1 LATFCHLLLL
11 KDEKRK
17 ALLSLN
23 FRLYTISE
31 KIFQKN
37 CDIERRALGWLQQ
50 PKGHPMSS
58 QNPVFIPGPTN
69 MPEELRKACF
79 VPTLD
84 HRSPAF
90 GKMFHPAVAGVK
102 RILRMTE
109 GEVFI
114 LPSTGT
120 GGWEAAIS
128 NTLSPGDTVLAPRF
142 GMFSHRWIDLC
153 QRHGLTVQVIE
164 TPWGQGAPLAAIE
177 AALRADTGHKIKAVL
192 ATHNETATGVRSD
205 IAGIRRAMQA
215 SQHPALFLVD
225 GVSSIASMP
234 FDMAG
239 WGVDV
244 AVTGSQKGFMLPAG
258 LAILGVSPKALA
270 AMQTARLPRTFF
282 DFADQIRTNASG
294 GFPYTPP
301 VGLIAGLA
309 RAVEMLEQEGLEA
322 VFARHHR
329 IAEGVRRA
337 IAAWGLQPC
346 AVSPDLYSDT
356 VTAVVVPEGKNGT
369 DLVQLAAQKYG
380 VAFGVGLG
388 EVAGKVFRIGH
399 LGMLTDVMML
409 AGLATAEMCMADL
422 GWDIPLGSG
431 VAAAQTYYRATAI

>member
-1 LATFCHLLLL
+1 
-11 KDEKRK
+11 
-17 ALLSLN
+17 
-23 FRLYTISE
+23 
-31 KIFQKN
+31 
-37 CDIERRALGWLQQ
+37 
-50 PKGHPMSS
+50 
-58 QNPVFIPGPTN
+58 
-69 MPEELRKACF
+69 
-79 VPTLD
+79 
-84 HRSPAF
+84 
-90 GKMFHPAVAGVK
+90 
-102 RILRMTE
+102 
-109 GEVFI
+109 
-114 LPSTGT
+114 
-120 GGWEAAIS
+120 
-128 NTLSPGDTVLAPRF
+128 
-142 GMFSHRWIDLC
+142 
-153 QRHGLTVQVIE
+153 
-164 TPWGQGAPLAAIE
+164 
-177 AALRADTGHKIKAVL
+177 
-192 ATHNETATGVRSD
+192 
-205 IAGIRRAMQA
+205 
-215 SQHPALFLVD
+215 
-225 GVSSIASMP
+225 
-234 FDMAG
+234 
-239 WGVDV
+239 
-244 AVTGSQKGFMLPAG
+244 MLPAG

-309 RAVEMLEQEGLEA
+309 RAVEMLEEEGLEA

-346 AVSPDLYSDT
+346 AASPDLYSDT
-356 VTAVVVPEGKNGT
+356 VTAVVVPKGKNGT

-431 VAAAQTYYRATAI
+431 VAAAQNYYRATAV